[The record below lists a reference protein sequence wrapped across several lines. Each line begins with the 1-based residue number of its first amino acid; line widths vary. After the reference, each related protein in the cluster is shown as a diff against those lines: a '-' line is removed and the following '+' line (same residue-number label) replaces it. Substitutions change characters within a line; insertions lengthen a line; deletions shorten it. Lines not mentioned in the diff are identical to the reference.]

1 MPPSP
6 LLEGEECW
14 WRWKAPPCWVG
25 LMLGRC
31 IREGKSLWDAQL
43 HPCKNSFALDFREYI
58 TLTCREGK
66 LLHRKAVILHD
77 EKALPWTGQ
86 WEAQGASQGPVQ
98 LPHPLDDL
106 LVGEVGSR
114 AAFIFMNCETV
125 TMAVTSFANVS
136 LPSPDANVCIP
147 VRILCYDFG
156 FQISRPSVLCKS
168 TLSIS
173 TIRFPSSKYQM

>member
-1 MPPSP
+1 MALDSSTMPGGANAGQMYQRRKEP
-6 LLEGEECW
+6 
-14 WRWKAPPCWVG
+14 
-25 LMLGRC
+25 
-31 IREGKSLWDAQL
+31 WDAQQ
-43 HPCKNSFALDFREYI
+43 HPCKDSFALDFREYI

-66 LLHRKAVILHD
+66 LLHRKAAILHD
-77 EKALPWTGQ
+77 EKALLWTGN
-86 WEAQGASQGPVQ
+86 GKLRDASQGPVQ
-98 LPHPLDDL
+98 LSHPLDDL
-106 LVGEVGSR
+106 LVSEVGSR

-136 LPSPDANVCIP
+136 LPCPDANVCIP
-147 VRILCYDFG
+147 LRILCYDFG